1 MHKIVTFDRVAGSQT
16 RLIANGHESN
26 KRASQT
32 VFGFQAAGNLAPA
45 ITHDEMMTPSGPA

>member
-1 MHKIVTFDRVAGSQT
+1 MQTIVAFDRVAGSQT

-32 VFGFQAAGNLAPA
+32 VFGFQTAGNLAPA
-45 ITHDEMMTPSGPA
+45 IIHDEMMTPSGPA